1 MNRPFLTLSK
11 AAVFLAVIATGC
23 MKRHS
28 EATAGAQ
35 EWRSLFDGKTTAG
48 WRGYQKT
55 TMPDK
60 WFVKDGYMGKIE
72 STEDIVSVDQFGDF
86 ELEFEWKLARGGNAG
101 FFYRAT
107 EEYVKVYWSAIEYQL
122 LDDPNARDGRS
133 RLTSAGAVYGLYP
146 APEGALKPAGEW
158 QLTRIVVK
166 GAHAEHWLNGTKLA
180 EYDYWSPDFE
190 AKVKASKFN
199 AWPNYGKATRGHL
212 AFQGDH
218 NGELSLR
225 NIRIREIK

>member
-1 MNRPFLTLSK
+1 MPHAYRLVPILFAVMTVACTAQRPAPS
-11 AAVFLAVIATGC
+11 
-23 MKRHS
+23 
-28 EATAGAQ
+28 TAG
-35 EWRSLFDGKTTAG
+35 EWRSLFDGQTTTG
-48 WRGYQKT
+48 WRGYKGA

-60 WFVKDGYMGKIE
+60 WFVRDGVMGKIE

-86 ELEFEWKLARGGNAG
+86 DLEFEWKLARGGNAG

-107 EEYVKVYWSAIEYQL
+107 EEYVKVYWSATEYQL

-146 APEGALKPAGEW
+146 APEGHLKPAGEW

-166 GAHAEHWLNGTKLA
+166 GPHAEHWLNGAKVA
-180 EYDYWSPDFE
+180 EYDYDSPDWTD
-190 AKVKASKFN
+190 KVKASKFN
-199 AWPNYGKATRGHL
+199 AWPNYGKARRGHL

-225 NIRIREIK
+225 NIRIREAK

>member
-1 MNRPFLTLSK
+1 MTRKSSPIIPLLLVLAISACASPQTNK
-11 AAVFLAVIATGC
+11 AAG
-23 MKRHS
+23 S
-28 EATAGAQ
+28 E
-35 EWRSLFDGKTTAG
+35 WKSLFDGQTTAG
-48 WRGYQKT
+48 WRGYKST

-60 WFVKDGYMGKIE
+60 WFVKDGVMGKIE
-72 STEDIVSVDQFGDF
+72 STEDIVSVEQFGDF

-107 EEYVKVYWSAIEYQL
+107 EEYVKVYWSATEYQL

-146 APEGALKPAGEW
+146 APEGHLKPAGEW
-158 QLTRIVVK
+158 QLTRIVAK
-166 GAHAEHWLNGTKLA
+166 GTHAEHWLNGAKLA
-180 EYDYWSPDFE
+180 EYEYDSSDWTE
-190 AKVKASKFN
+190 KVKASKFN
-199 AWPNYGKATRGHL
+199 AWPNYGKARRGHL

>member
-1 MNRPFLTLSK
+1 MTRSWNRLAPVL
-11 AAVFLAVIATGC
+11 LAVAFSACAGQQ
-23 MKRHS
+23 RAS
-28 EATAGAQ
+28 AGAG

-48 WRGYQKT
+48 WRAYHGT
-55 TMPDK
+55 AMPDK
-60 WFVKDGYMGKIE
+60 WFVKDGVLGKIE

-107 EEYVKVYWSAIEYQL
+107 EEYVKVYWSATEYQL

-146 APEGALKPAGEW
+146 APEGHLKPAGEW
-158 QLTRIVVK
+158 QLTRIVLK
-166 GAHAEHWLNGTKLA
+166 GAHAEHWLNGAKLA
-180 EYDYWSPDFE
+180 EYDYGSPDWE
-190 AKVKASKFN
+190 AKVKASKFS

-225 NIRIREIK
+225 NIRIRELK

>member
-1 MNRPFLTLSK
+1 MNRPFHMLMK
-11 AAVFLAVIATGC
+11 AALLLAVMAGGC
-23 MKRHS
+23 MRRQPG
-28 EATAGAQ
+28 TAAQ
-35 EWRSLFDGKTTAG
+35 SEWRSLFDGKTTAG
-48 WRGYQKT
+48 WRGYKST

-72 STEDIVSVDQFGDF
+72 STEDIVSVDQFEDF
-86 ELEFEWKLARGGNAG
+86 ELEFEWRLARGGNAG

-107 EEYVKVYWSAIEYQL
+107 EEYEKVYWSATEYQL

-146 APEGALKPAGEW
+146 APEGHLKPAGEW
-158 QLTRIVVK
+158 QLARIVVK
-166 GAHAEHWLNGTKLA
+166 GAHAEHWLNGAKLA
-180 EYDYWSPDFE
+180 EYDYGSPDWL

-212 AFQGDH
+212 SFQGDH

-225 NIRIREIK
+225 NIRIRELK